1 SIARMAQQPGG
12 PELQRQCQPHSIVSE
27 EDFVVIAGSG
37 GSSPS
42 SLQSPGTEA
51 TDYQLS
57 LTAAT
62 ASSSSE
68 SELQKMAQQISQ
80 VSQQQASL
88 HDSLRDNSGSL
99 EQLRNLMRERQ
110 AEMKKKLADKDA
122 ELGEKTEQCEALLAS
137 SEQMKAELARL
148 GTREEEWQQTSEDYQ
163 KLKNQYNLLT
173 NTKERLESEKADLQR
188 SRDETLAA
196 ETQKLQAKFDEE
208 RSAAVEAERDKWQ
221 QELAELQ
228 ANHAAEVKALHLE
241 LTGAKKENEGN
252 LQAAQAENE
261 RALTSERERCRAE
274 ADRLVAE
281 HASAIEAMRKEFEEK
296 IREQERLTEEARR
309 ELQELSEKHEAEKAE
324 MFELVKQF
332 GVSSFST
339 DNFRSNDAG
348 TMTDSSASGGNY
360 PELHEVRTVLS
371 RQAVQEQVRAPLSQS
386 RALRVWVSLWPP
398 LRFRSR
404 DLMRSTSTSETADGQ
419 EESSSSNV
427 EGSGAV
433 DQSQTTEIEVK
444 TVESQTDPLECPQIE
459 NSESLQKNSATR
471 NLTMQ
476 LASFAASL
484 KTERQKVEDLETSIK
499 KLEKENATLKQ
510 TTSQTLSKKQN
521 EESVSVL
528 QKQLDEK
535 QSELDSVIKDLDETR
550 NKVCEL
556 TEKVKHYESQKMKR
570 AVHGE
575 TVGENSD
582 AQKAEAIRELRKQL
596 EEKQMELDS
605 LLQDFDETRHTVYQL
620 NEKVN
625 EYKSQAEQRAQL
637 ASSRASADRGT
648 AAATGRLE
656 KLLAEKQ
663 VELDSVLEDFDET
676 RHKVYEL
683 NEKIKDYERRGD
695 RRDNV
700 ANVRADG
707 DTEVKNGGAEANSMQ
722 QADEAAKLQKQLE
735 QKQSELDSVLQD
747 FDETRH
753 KVYELNEKIKTLE
766 SGSAQGNSQTEKLQ
780 QEIRE
785 LKSQAEIDKNMANQ
799 LHMEIDSARNEQS
812 FKAKKLQAA
821 ETEVEK
827 LTEELR
833 KMKELEDELRK
844 QCRESDETVRQVFA
858 KSDESEK
865 ELGRLRQDCE
875 AQQEAL
881 EQHRNLIEQ
890 KADLESQLRETI
902 DELNQRNESHAE
914 ESEQKLIIEK
924 RKSEQ
929 LYKKLCE
936 QSEMRLNTEQQLKT
950 ANEQVKQENQKQ
962 IQLQRQ
968 QEATQQELRQ
978 GNAQLDQLRQ
988 QLEQANSNLQDSE
1001 KFAADLQSYS
1011 DGVDREL
1018 ENVRQ
1023 QFTECSKKRDD
1034 VIKVA
1039 EQMRQRLEEE
1049 LGKSAT
1055 AHTELEQLK
1064 LEHAKLRNDYSG
1076 MERTMTEM
1084 LTREHEL
1091 NTQLAEAQGKLR
1103 QAEEAI
1109 GWFKQELPR
1118 KDGEIANLTDEVHT
1132 LRERVNTLLENLASQ
1147 EQLNNYQSGNDLF
1160 NKHRSMRP
1168 PGGGRNV

>member
-1 SIARMAQQPGG
+1 
-12 PELQRQCQPHSIVSE
+12 
-27 EDFVVIAGSG
+27 
-37 GSSPS
+37 
-42 SLQSPGTEA
+42 
-51 TDYQLS
+51 
-57 LTAAT
+57 
-62 ASSSSE
+62 
-68 SELQKMAQQISQ
+68 
-80 VSQQQASL
+80 
-88 HDSLRDNSGSL
+88 
-99 EQLRNLMRERQ
+99 MRERQ

-274 ADRLVAE
+274 ADRVVAE

-360 PELHEVRTVLS
+360 PELHEVRTLLS
-371 RQAVQEQVRAPLSQS
+371 RQAVQEQATSPTESVAGPPGVGVAVASIAVSVS
-386 RALRVWVSLWPP
+386 RSDAGTSMDDSFNSVV
-398 LRFRSR
+398 
-404 DLMRSTSTSETADGQ
+404 DQSTSTSETADEQ

-707 DTEVKNGGAEANSMQ
+707 DVSKLQTQLTKKQEELDSLTEDLDETRHKVYELNEKVKDYENRGMHPSPAQTEVKNGGAEANSMQ

-735 QKQSELDSVLQD
+735 QKQSELDSVL
-747 FDETRH
+747 
-753 KVYELNEKIKTLE
+753 KIL
-766 SGSAQGNSQTEKLQ
+766 
-780 QEIRE
+780 
-785 LKSQAEIDKNMANQ
+785 
-799 LHMEIDSARNEQS
+799 
-812 FKAKKLQAA
+812 
-821 ETEVEK
+821 
-827 LTEELR
+827 
-833 KMKELEDELRK
+833 
-844 QCRESDETVRQVFA
+844 
-858 KSDESEK
+858 
-865 ELGRLRQDCE
+865 
-875 AQQEAL
+875 
-881 EQHRNLIEQ
+881 
-890 KADLESQLRETI
+890 
-902 DELNQRNESHAE
+902 
-914 ESEQKLIIEK
+914 
-924 RKSEQ
+924 
-929 LYKKLCE
+929 
-936 QSEMRLNTEQQLKT
+936 MRLDTKYTN
-950 ANEQVKQENQKQ
+950 
-962 IQLQRQ
+962 
-968 QEATQQELRQ
+968 
-978 GNAQLDQLRQ
+978 
-988 QLEQANSNLQDSE
+988 
-1001 KFAADLQSYS
+1001 
-1011 DGVDREL
+1011 
-1018 ENVRQ
+1018 
-1023 QFTECSKKRDD
+1023 
-1034 VIKVA
+1034 
-1039 EQMRQRLEEE
+1039 
-1049 LGKSAT
+1049 
-1055 AHTELEQLK
+1055 
-1064 LEHAKLRNDYSG
+1064 
-1076 MERTMTEM
+1076 
-1084 LTREHEL
+1084 
-1091 NTQLAEAQGKLR
+1091 
-1103 QAEEAI
+1103 
-1109 GWFKQELPR
+1109 
-1118 KDGEIANLTDEVHT
+1118 
-1132 LRERVNTLLENLASQ
+1132 
-1147 EQLNNYQSGNDLF
+1147 
-1160 NKHRSMRP
+1160 
-1168 PGGGRNV
+1168 